1 MQTSVRT
8 LVMLL
13 RSAIL
18 KAFRGGNLTLFALR
32 EREGGEATITLTEE
46 WNGGLVDG
54 VWMKEVTT
62 WNITI
67 EQVVAKV
74 PDPLRR
80 GQ

>member
-32 EREGGEATITLTEE
+32 EGEGEATITLTEE

-62 WNITI
+62 WTITI
-67 EQVVAKV
+67 EQAVAKV

>member
-1 MQTSVRT
+1 MQASVRT

-13 RSAIL
+13 RSALL
-18 KAFRGGNLTLFALR
+18 KAFRGGQLTLFALR
-32 EREGGEATITLTEE
+32 EGEGEATITLTEE

-67 EQVVAKV
+67 EQAVAKV